1 MARSKAMTGAPGI
14 HAATPDE
21 SPPRPAPQLDLLSDL
36 LATVRV
42 SGAVLFRAELREP
55 WGIAIPDARDMRPML
70 PGCVEKVIPFH
81 VAEEG
86 SFWLRAGDGPPV
98 RISSGEAVLLPRGSS
113 HRLGGEEEAP
123 TEPVGAVLPRPP
135 WEEAPV
141 VRHGGSGARARI
153 VCGFVSCED
162 LLLDPF
168 LRGLP
173 PVLHARP
180 GPDPR
185 SRWLETAIRY
195 TTHEAGRPGPGSRLV
210 LSRLVELMFVEVL
223 REHMRSMD
231 DGGTG
236 WLAASSDPVVA
247 RALASIHAAP
257 SHPWTVDSLA
267 RRVGV
272 SRTVLAERFARRLAL
287 PPMHYI
293 ARWRLQVAANLLR
306 TTSQPLKAIAQR
318 SGYESEA
325 AFGRAFK
332 RHFDMPPAGWRREA
346 RRDPAGST
354 PPDGGRSA
362 QG

>member
-1 MARSKAMTGAPGI
+1 MTGTPGI
-14 HAATPDE
+14 RAGTPGE
-21 SPPRPAPQLDLLSDL
+21 LRPTTAHQPDLLSDL

-42 SGAVLFRAELREP
+42 SGAVLFRAEFREP
-55 WGIAIPDARDMRPML
+55 WGIAIPEACDMLPIL
-70 PGCVEKVIPFH
+70 PGCVENVIPFH

-86 SFWLRAGDGPPV
+86 SFWVRAGDETPLRV
-98 RISSGEAVLLPRGSS
+98 SAGEAVLLPQGSA
-113 HRLGGEEEAP
+113 HRLGGEEEAS
-123 TEPVGAVLPRPP
+123 TVPVGAVLPHPP
-135 WEEAPV
+135 WDEPPV
-141 VRHGGSGARARI
+141 VRHGGTGARANI

-173 PVLHARP
+173 PVLHAHP

-195 TTHEAGRPGPGSRLV
+195 TAHEAARPGPGSRLV

-223 REHMRSMD
+223 RDHMRSAD
-231 DGGTG
+231 DAGTDG
-236 WLAASSDPVVA
+236 WRRRATRSSPVRSPRST
-247 RALASIHAAP
+247 RAPAD
-257 SHPWTVDSLA
+257 PWTVDRLA

-272 SRTVLAERFARRLAL
+272 SRTVLAERFARRLGL
-287 PPMHYI
+287 PPMHYV

-318 SGYESEA
+318 AGYASEA

-332 RHFDMPPAGWRREA
+332 RQFGVAPANWRREA
-346 RRDPAGST
+346 RAPSASPQTARLSRRDT
-354 PPDGGRSA
+354 LR
-362 QG
+362 